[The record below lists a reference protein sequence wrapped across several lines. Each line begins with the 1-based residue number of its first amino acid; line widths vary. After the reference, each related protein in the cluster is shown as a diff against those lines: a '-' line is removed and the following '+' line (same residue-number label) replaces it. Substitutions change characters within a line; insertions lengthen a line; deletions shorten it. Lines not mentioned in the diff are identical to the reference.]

1 MIEERRTPMHTSRI
15 LAASFAAVAL
25 LAAAGAQ
32 AQKYPAR
39 TVEVVVPYAPGGG
52 TDNLMRMITGI
63 LDENKWSPQ
72 PFNVINRAGGSGA
85 VGFNYLINK
94 KGDSHVVAGAT
105 PMIVSG
111 KIEGRLPGNH
121 RDAMTVLMI
130 VAIDEL
136 MLSVRNE
143 SPFKTIED
151 FVNAARA
158 RPGQLTVG
166 GTATNTEDHIFTYL
180 FQQAAKIQFKYVP
193 FNSGGEVTAALMG
206 GHIDAAVENPN
217 EIVAQIEAGK
227 AKNLAVAARKRLAD
241 APEVPTFAEKGYE
254 FYWEQMRG
262 VVGPANMAPEAV
274 AWWRDAL
281 RKVTGTRKWQE
292 GYIKR
297 NLLTPTAWTGEEA
310 NKYLDSLHAKYEQAL
325 IGLGAVKK

>member
-1 MIEERRTPMHTSRI
+1 MDTLRVP
-15 LAASFAAVAL
+15 AAAVASLALL
-25 LAAAGAQ
+25 LAPAAEALAQ
-32 AQKYPAR
+32 PKYPSR
-39 TVEVVVPYAPGGG
+39 MVEVVVPYAPGGG

-63 LDENKWSPQ
+63 IDENKWSPV
-72 PFNVINRAGGSGA
+72 PMNVNNRAGGSGA

-111 KIEGRLPGNH
+111 KIEGRLPGDH
-121 RDAMTVLMI
+121 RDTMTILMI

-136 MLSVRNE
+136 MLSVRSE
-143 SPFKTIED
+143 SPFKTIDD

-158 RPGQLTVG
+158 KPGQLTVG

-180 FQQAAKIQFKYVP
+180 FEQAAKIKVKYVP

-227 AKNLAVAARKRLAD
+227 ARNLAVAARKRLAD
-241 APEVPTFAEKGYE
+241 APDVPTFAERGYE

-262 VVGPANMAPEAV
+262 IVGPANMAPEAV
-274 AWWRDAL
+274 AWWQDTL
-281 RKVTGTRKWQE
+281 RKVTATKKWQE
-292 GYIKR
+292 QYIKR

-310 NKYLDSLHAKYEQAL
+310 NKYLDGLTKKYEDAL
-325 IGLGAVKK
+325 VGLGAVKK

>member
-1 MIEERRTPMHTSRI
+1 MHTSRI
-15 LAASFAAVAL
+15 LAASFAAVTL
-25 LAAAGAQ
+25 LAAAGVQ

-39 TVEVVVPYAPGGG
+39 TMEVVVPYAPGGG

-63 LDENKWSPQ
+63 MDENKWSPQ
-72 PFNVINRAGGSGA
+72 PFNVVNRAGGSGA

-158 RPGQLTVG
+158 KPGQLTVG

-281 RKVTGTRKWQE
+281 KKVTETQKWRE